1 MDEQRNQD
9 ILGHFDTF
17 SRKQEVQKILGSISF
32 EYLWPLNVM
41 QNMKK
46 ARVNPEKNAVVTV
59 KWTNWS
65 ILGLL
70 A

>member
-46 ARVNPEKNAVVTV
+46 ANE
-59 KWTNWS
+59 S
-65 ILGLL
+65 ILRKML
-70 A
+70 